1 MRAART
7 VRSLLAAALLV
18 PGAVAA
24 TAPSAHGA
32 PCPPWDA
39 GAGRRT
45 WSAAVPP
52 PKGCSVQGRHPT
64 RLTAGTAVIRLSPPR
79 WAHPPVATLTDAA
92 TGLPVPGQAVA
103 FTTGS
108 TPLCAAVPPPKG
120 CSVQGRHPTR
130 LTAGTAVIRLS
141 PPRWAHPPV
150 ATLTDAATG
159 LPVPGQ
165 AVAFTTGSTP
175 LCAAVTDL
183 AGQAACGWL
192 RGLPSGP
199 RQGWYAAWYAGD
211 AVREPAGALGR
222 LVTVGDQPPG

>member
-24 TAPSAHGA
+24 TAPPARGA
-32 PCPPWDA
+32 PCPPRDT

-45 WSAAVPP
+45 WS
-52 PKGCSVQGRHPT
+52 
-64 RLTAGTAVIRLSPPR
+64 
-79 WAHPPVATLTDAA
+79 
-92 TGLPVPGQAVA
+92 
-103 FTTGS
+103 
-108 TPLCAAVPPPKG
+108 AAVPPPKG